1 MRPCFAHRQKPGSH
15 SAFLIHLDNVIVQ
28 SFIHGFYVFGLAG
41 LHLCNVFPG
50 NDLGFDIRIL
60 GRLRKAVDRSQT
72 SQQRAEYDNPH
83 ARFPHPHVGKTGEN
97 LNAWVPFGIKH
108 HNLR

>member
-1 MRPCFAHRQKPGSH
+1 MS
-15 SAFLIHLDNVIVQ
+15 
-28 SFIHGFYVFGLAG
+28 LALR

-60 GRLRKAVDRSQT
+60 GRLLKAVDRPQT
-72 SQQRAEYDNPH
+72 SQQKAEYATRTSDSLIPYI
-83 ARFPHPHVGKTGEN
+83 GKTAEN
-97 LNAWVPFGIKH
+97 LNAWVPFGRKH